1 MPIPAKNPIQ
11 LNPIP
16 AKVLDI
22 LWIYNLS
29 IHCPSTSNGTVK
41 IACLPMSSAT
51 GELGPINLMQ
61 MVQTDDLF
69 SAVNEVPEVAA
80 AFQAVINA
88 VAPLQAW
95 INAKNSPLTPEPTP
109 EPTPELL

>member
-1 MPIPAKNPIQ
+1 MPIPIPEIIQ
-11 LNPIP
+11 TPLIP
-16 AKVLDI
+16 AKTFDI
-22 LWIYNLS
+22 LWIYNLA
-29 IHCPSTSNGTVK
+29 IFCPSTTNGTVK

-51 GELGPINLMQ
+51 GELGSTNLMQ

-69 SAVNEVPEVAA
+69 SAVSEVPEVAI

-95 INAKNSPLTPEPTP
+95 IDAKNSPPTPEPTP
-109 EPTPELL
+109 EPV